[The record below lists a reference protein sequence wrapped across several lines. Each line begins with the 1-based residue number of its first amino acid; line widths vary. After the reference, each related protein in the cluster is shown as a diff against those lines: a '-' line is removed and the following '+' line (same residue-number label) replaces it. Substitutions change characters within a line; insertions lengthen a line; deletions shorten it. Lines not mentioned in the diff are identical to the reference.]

1 MSGYR
6 RVKDGKA
13 RIQTG
18 GSGKVE
24 GLADGGW
31 RNHRQAGACR
41 CHPRGSRR
49 LGWIVIALAQVS
61 LVLAADEP
69 NRPAATEEATKTRT
83 QLLNELNLRTAQVDL
98 EHAKEAYERY
108 EAEYKEAQVLFQK
121 GIMSRK
127 ELDEA
132 VSAYARAAQ
141 QLKQAQILLEKTRL
155 SFLANATHITIVEAK
170 KYYDNEGRRMLD
182 LVLKNTSNLTQAE
195 SALSHDDPNL
205 PAQPTWQNPDQIRAL
220 LNVENIIVSV
230 VKETASI
237 SKPYE
242 EIIPVLPYGQ
252 QKKVTF
258 ELLTDVEQAGV
269 KLQYLDQTVTNS
281 IYLEKESLQETP
293 TVVASQF
300 SLEGELGRDVRYD
313 LSLEM
318 IVTSDR
324 NFSLAVTNMPP
335 QINCYFTDSGSGSRV
350 TSVRF
355 SDVVGK
361 HSLSLHVS
369 IPNKLD
375 VGMID
380 KRIDFQAW
388 VATTAQLDQINK
400 LKRQTPDAVLTSEQ
414 LNQIGAGSVDLSL
427 IPKGAGRLEIL
438 INNLYSEIKPQEPV
452 EIQADLHNDGT
463 LTLFNIVP
471 EISPPL
477 RWEAEVEPKTI
488 ERMQPNE
495 RQSLRIRLKP
505 GADVGV
511 GEYEAQ
517 IEARGQSGNE
527 TIEALEKR
535 VKVRINAQT
544 NIKANLLLVGGLVS
558 LIVVIM
564 VFGVKLS
571 RR

>member
-1 MSGYR
+1 MSEH
-6 RVKDGKA
+6 
-13 RIQTG
+13 
-18 GSGKVE
+18 S
-24 GLADGGW
+24 
-31 RNHRQAGACR
+31 
-41 CHPRGSRR
+41 R
-49 LGWIVIALAQVS
+49 LGWIIIALVHAS
-61 LVLAADEP
+61 SVLAADAQDSEP
-69 NRPAATEEATKTRT
+69 NRPAAAEEATKTRT

-98 EHAKEAYERY
+98 EHAKEAYDRY
-108 EAEYKEAQVLFQK
+108 EAEHKDAQILFQK

-141 QLKQAQILLEKTRL
+141 QLKQAEILLEKTRL

-170 KYYDNEGRRMLD
+170 KYYDNQGRRMLD

-195 SALSHDDPNL
+195 SALIHDDPNL
-205 PAQPTWQNPDQIRAL
+205 PSQPTWQNPDQIRAL

-242 EIIPVLPYGQ
+242 EIIPLLPYGQ
-252 QKKVTF
+252 QRKVTF

-300 SLEGELGRDVRYD
+300 SLEGELGTDVRYD
-313 LSLEM
+313 LGLEM

-335 QINCYFTDSGSGSRV
+335 QVNCYFMDTSSGSRV

-355 SDVVGK
+355 TQEVSK
-361 HSLSLHVS
+361 QSLSLRAS
-369 IPNKLD
+369 IPRKLD
-375 VGMID
+375 VSMID
-380 KRIDFQAW
+380 KRIDFQVW
-388 VATTAQLDQINK
+388 VATLTQIDLINK
-400 LKRQTPDAVLTSEQ
+400 LKRQHPDTGLSGEQ
-414 LNQIGAGSVDLSL
+414 LDQIGAGRVDLSL
-427 IPKGAGRLEIL
+427 IPKGAGRLQIL
-438 INNLYSEIKPQEPV
+438 INNLYTEIKPQEPLV
-452 EIQADLHNDGT
+452 IQADLHNDGT
-463 LTLFNIVP
+463 LTLFNVVP

-495 RQSLRIRLKP
+495 RQSLRIRLQP

-517 IEARGQSGNE
+517 IEARGQSGSE

-544 NIKANLLLVGGLVS
+544 NIKANLLLVGGLVF

>member
-1 MSGYR
+1 MSER
-6 RVKDGKA
+6 RKLASIVFVA
-13 RIQTG
+13 LAHV
-18 GSGKVE
+18 SL
-24 GLADGGW
+24 GLAAFV
-31 RNHRQAGACR
+31 QGA
-41 CHPRGSRR
+41 
-49 LGWIVIALAQVS
+49 
-61 LVLAADEP
+61 EP
-69 NRPAATEEATKTRT
+69 NTPSAAEETTKTRT
-83 QLLNELNLRTAQVDL
+83 QLLNELNLRTAQVAL
-98 EHAKEAYERY
+98 EHAKAAYERY
-108 EAEYKEAQVLFQK
+108 EAEHKAAQAFFQK

-132 VSAYARAAQ
+132 VTAYAGAAE

-170 KYYDNEGRRMLD
+170 KYYDNEGRRKLD

-195 SALSHDDPNL
+195 SAVSRNDPNL
-205 PAQPTWQNPDQIRAL
+205 PSEPTWQNPDQIRAL

-230 VKETASI
+230 VKDTASI

-242 EIIPVLPYGQ
+242 EIIPILPYGQ

-269 KLQYLDQTVTNS
+269 KLQYLDQTVMNS

-300 SLEGELGRDVRYD
+300 SLEGGLGSEVRYD
-313 LSLEM
+313 LGLEM
-318 IVTSDR
+318 LVTSDR
-324 NFSLAVTNMPP
+324 NFSLAVTNIPP
-335 QINCYFTDSGSGSRV
+335 QINCYFVDSTSGSRV

-355 SDVVGK
+355 GELVSK
-361 HSLSLHVS
+361 HNLSLRVS
-369 IPNKLD
+369 IPQKLD
-375 VGMID
+375 VAMID

-388 VATTAQLDQINK
+388 VATAAQIDQIQK
-400 LKRQTPDAVLTSEQ
+400 LKRQRPEADLTAEQ
-414 LNQIGAGSVDLSL
+414 LGQIGAGRVELSL
-427 IPKGAGRLEIL
+427 IPKGMGRLEIL
-438 INNLYSEIKPQEPV
+438 INNLYTEIKPQEPLV
-452 EIQADLHNDGT
+452 IQADLHNDGT
-463 LTLFNIVP
+463 LTLFNVIP
-471 EISPPL
+471 EVSPPL
-477 RWEAEVEPKTI
+477 RWQAQVEPKII

-495 RQSLRIRLKP
+495 KQTVRIHLQP

-527 TIEALEKR
+527 AIEAMEKR
-535 VKVRINAQT
+535 VKVRINAET
-544 NIKANLLLVGGLVS
+544 NIKANLLLVGGLVV
-558 LIVVIM
+558 LVVGIM